1 MPVFV
6 WDERKRRSNIAKHT
20 IDFRLAIMIW
30 SGPLIVLPARVV
42 EGEVRHIACGRLG
55 SDVISVVFTER
66 AGMIRIISARKA
78 RHHERKA
85 FEDHA
90 RHS

>member
-1 MPVFV
+1 M
-6 WDERKRRSNIAKHT
+6 ERPFGRAAGAGRRGRS
-20 IDFRLAIMIW
+20 
-30 SGPLIVLPARVV
+30 
-42 EGEVRHIACGRLG
+42 EHIACGRLA

-66 AGMIRIISARKA
+66 AGTIRIISARKA

-90 RHS
+90 CHS